1 MERKS
6 VSEPDAADRSS
17 STSQHG
23 RRKGAGVSTKR
34 SGLYLVDSMAALVQ
48 AILDRLKAALPEFEA
63 VVIISDIVSGKL
75 QLDELRSSSPFAG
88 NLAAWLRAEFEHDN
102 TLEQRLARSET
113 VFLIIRGAGTNCHSS
128 LGMHANAVLAPV
140 VHNGSLIGVYGA
152 ICAVTRPVPSMTEI
166 EPMRWCALETGPVL
180 ARMRELD
187 WLRAEHQKLKSAA
200 TALASAQ
207 AAKQEFAARAAELE
221 ATLAMRM
228 HLQANVAH
236 ELRTPLAAVRGYT
249 RMILD
254 GRAGEITHHQREY
267 LEIVTLST
275 DRLVHLINW
284 MARICSSVDH
294 ELELDSLDLHRI
306 WRETL
311 FSHQIELN
319 GKSIRIEESAAPEGL
334 RIVADEQK
342 MRRVFR
348 NLIRAAIQFSHPGTR
363 LTIEFYRPREGGIAV
378 RLLGMTETMPI
389 EEVEFPFRGSG
400 QDVFSEIY
408 DIIGLHGGRFF
419 VRKASDGGS
428 IFLFT
433 LPAVR
438 NDSADASAE
447 RRSA

>member
-1 MERKS
+1 MNA
-6 VSEPDAADRSS
+6 DAYPFPWRFDGTRYSDLYLTARIDEARVQADILEVFRAYDVDAVPIDAG
-17 STSQHG
+17 G
-23 RRKGAGVSTKR
+23 RRIRGR
-34 SGLYLVDSMAALVQ
+34 MMAA
-48 AILDRLKAALPEFEA
+48 
-63 VVIISDIVSGKL
+63 
-75 QLDELRSSSPFAG
+75 
-88 NLAAWLRAEFEHDN
+88 
-102 TLEQRLARSET
+102 ARSAGIPLGGVQHAKT
-113 VFLIIRGAGTNCHSS
+113 GA
-128 LGMHANAVLAPV
+128 
-140 VHNGSLIGVYGA
+140 A
-152 ICAVTRPVPSMTEI
+152 IPA
-166 EPMRWCALETGPVL
+166 G
-180 ARMRELD
+180 
-187 WLRAEHQKLKSAA
+187 
-200 TALASAQ
+200 
-207 AAKQEFAARAAELE
+207 FADLE

-228 HLQANVAH
+228 HLQGNVAH

-249 RMILD
+249 RMIQD

-267 LEIVTLST
+267 LEIVTVST

-284 MARICSSVDH
+284 MARISSSLDH

-319 GKSIRIEESAAPEGL
+319 GKSIRIEESAAGEGL
-334 RIVADEQK
+334 MIVADEQK